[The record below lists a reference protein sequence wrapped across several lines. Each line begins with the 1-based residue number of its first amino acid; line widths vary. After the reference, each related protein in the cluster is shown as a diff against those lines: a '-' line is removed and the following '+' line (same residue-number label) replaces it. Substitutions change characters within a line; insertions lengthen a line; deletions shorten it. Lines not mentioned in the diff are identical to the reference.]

1 MRRRDSFDAMMSAV
15 AVAADA
21 AAVFAGFMLA
31 VWIRFDSGW
40 MTVPRGIP
48 PRFMYLYAA
57 GIATLL
63 LLFIFRSLGLYVRPQ
78 YGHFIDKIPR
88 LVRACGLGILL
99 AITLAFLIQHD
110 PPFSRLATGIAF
122 LTVSLL
128 VLAERNLL
136 FQLERHWAKHEAP
149 KRKVVLLGA
158 GHTAARLRQGFEGE
172 PRYRARIA
180 AIIPL
185 AGETPDPDL
194 PPAMLATGLE
204 ALPGLLAGNDVDA
217 VVLTQTSALSHD
229 EVVDLLLTC
238 ERHLADFF
246 LVPDLYRLL
255 TSQVDMQNIEEVPL
269 LGVGKWPLDYYWN
282 RVAKRAEDIVGST
295 LGLLAAAPVIALAA
309 AAIRLTSPGPVF
321 YRQERCGEKGRTF
334 NLVKLRTMRVDA
346 ESESG
351 PVWTTEN
358 DPRRTPVG
366 SFLRRHNLDEL
377 PQFWNVL
384 KGEMSL
390 VGPRP
395 ERPHFV
401 DQFKEGITR
410 YMSRHAAKPGI
421 TGWAQV
427 NGYRGNTDLRKRV
440 ELDLWYLE
448 NWSSALDFKILAR
461 TFFSRKNAY

>member
-1 MRRRDSFDAMMSAV
+1 
-15 AVAADA
+15 
-21 AAVFAGFMLA
+21 
-31 VWIRFDSGW
+31 
-40 MTVPRGIP
+40 
-48 PRFMYLYAA
+48 
-57 GIATLL
+57 
-63 LLFIFRSLGLYVRPQ
+63 
-78 YGHFIDKIPR
+78 
-88 LVRACGLGILL
+88 
-99 AITLAFLIQHD
+99 
-110 PPFSRLATGIAF
+110 
-122 LTVSLL
+122 
-128 VLAERNLL
+128 
-136 FQLERHWAKHEAP
+136 
-149 KRKVVLLGA
+149 
-158 GHTAARLRQGFEGE
+158 
-172 PRYRARIA
+172 
-180 AIIPL
+180 
-185 AGETPDPDL
+185 
-194 PPAMLATGLE
+194 
-204 ALPGLLAGNDVDA
+204 
-217 VVLTQTSALSHD
+217 
-229 EVVDLLLTC
+229 
-238 ERHLADFF
+238 
-246 LVPDLYRLL
+246 
-255 TSQVDMQNIEEVPL
+255 
-269 LGVGKWPLDYYWN
+269 
-282 RVAKRAEDIVGST
+282 VAKRAEDIVGST